1 MRKRIFIEL
10 LEEHEKVNI
19 YSIRHE
25 GEEFSEFEKFLL
37 SHKEGYRKDLGVLS
51 YRLDRIIQDGV
62 FERHFRYEGKMKDR
76 VSAIPSHF
84 DVSNLRVYCICLTE
98 KIIILGTGC
107 IKKTRTYNE
116 NILLDKIVVL
126 MQEIDS
132 LIRLKERAG
141 NIKCIGNSICGELF
155 IDIDFDKE
163 IIL

>member
-1 MRKRIFIEL
+1 M
-10 LEEHEKVNI
+10 
-19 YSIRHE
+19 
-25 GEEFSEFEKFLL
+25 
-37 SHKEGYRKDLGVLS
+37 KE
-51 YRLDRIIQDGV
+51 
-62 FERHFRYEGKMKDR
+62 MKDR

-84 DVSNLRVYCICLTE
+84 DVTNLRVYCICLT
-98 KIIILGTGC
+98 
-107 IKKTRTYNE
+107 E